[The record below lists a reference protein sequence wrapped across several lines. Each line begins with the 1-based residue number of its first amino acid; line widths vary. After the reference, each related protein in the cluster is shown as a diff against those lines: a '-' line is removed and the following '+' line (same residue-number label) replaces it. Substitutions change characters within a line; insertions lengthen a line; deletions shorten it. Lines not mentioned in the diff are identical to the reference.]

1 MSSLLNKASDWYLL
15 KARPTLCAHCC
26 LNQSCD
32 KSEGAWAHTY
42 LFCLLATL
50 TLSLCKSL
58 LRQVNSY
65 HGFVWISISSFKTQ
79 ENAGDFFY
87 QHCTN
92 IPGVKLKYCAYFG
105 EYVVMIN
112 DYSYSNQLEGDIR
125 KRLFSFRK
133 INFLHVILLC
143 HSGRN
148 VTVSQR
154 GLAE

>member
-1 MSSLLNKASDWYLL
+1 MSTHLSFLFASNSYSVIVQELVE
-15 KARPTLCAHCC
+15 A
-26 LNQSCD
+26 
-32 KSEGAWAHTY
+32 SEQ
-42 LFCLLATL
+42 LSRFCLDINQLFQNTRE
-50 TLSLCKSL
+50 C
-58 LRQVNSY
+58 RV
-65 HGFVWISISSFKTQ
+65 
-79 ENAGDFFY
+79 FFY

-92 IPGVKLKYCAYFG
+92 IPGVKLKYCTYFG